1 MTTTSS
7 KSNQPA
13 ERPRPQANLDSI
25 DPYGVLGLQRG
36 AAPRQIKRAYFDLVR
51 EYPPEKEVEAFKII
65 RAAYEQLRNPDVKAA
80 TDLFLFRPPSEWS
93 PRKRKGK
100 LDLDFAV
107 ADLMAD
113 LQQQSELA
121 RTDFQ
126 DDFSPVKL

>member
-1 MTTTSS
+1 MTAPSS
-7 KSNQPA
+7 KPNQPD
-13 ERPRPQANLDSI
+13 ERPRPQANLDSN
-25 DPYGVLGLQRG
+25 DPYAVLGLQRG
-36 AAPRQIKRAYFDLVR
+36 ATPRQIKRTYFDLVR

-65 RAAYEQLRNPDVKAA
+65 RAAYEQLRNPDVKAS
-80 TDLFLFRPPSEWS
+80 TDLFLFRPPSPWS

-100 LDLDFAV
+100 INLDFKA

-113 LQQQSELA
+113 LQRQSDLG

>member
-1 MTTTSS
+1 MTTSS
-7 KSNQPA
+7 SKPNQPA
-13 ERPRPQANLDSI
+13 ERPRPQANLESS
-25 DPYGVLGLQRG
+25 DPYAVLGLQRG

-65 RAAYEQLRNPDVKAA
+65 RAAYELLRNPDVKAA
-80 TDLFLFRPPSEWS
+80 TDLFLFRPPSAWS

-100 LDLDFAV
+100 MNLNFDV

-113 LQQQSELA
+113 LQRQSELA